1 MMMLYAENYKLL
13 GPNSKSVVENPLE
26 RTPSHSDE
34 RHTLGN
40 SLTHL
45 CYVAPKNNL
54 FVTIFRLFDSA

>member
-13 GPNSKSVVENPLE
+13 GPNSKSVVEIPPE

-40 SLTHL
+40 SHTHT
-45 CYVAPKNNL
+45 YAM
-54 FVTIFRLFDSA
+54 